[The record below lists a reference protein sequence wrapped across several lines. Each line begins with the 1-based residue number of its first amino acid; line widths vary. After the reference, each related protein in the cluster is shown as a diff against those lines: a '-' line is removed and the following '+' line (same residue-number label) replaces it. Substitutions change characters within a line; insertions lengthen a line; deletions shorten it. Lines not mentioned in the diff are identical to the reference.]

1 LALFSH
7 PRYDRLLLG
16 SPLRRPGYAVVII
29 VVLAL
34 LLMAASAVFGLT
46 VWSMRS
52 DTLRVFLT
60 SLAGSTALSVVP
72 LGFLWWLDRRERES
86 PWLFAVAFLWGG
98 VIATGL
104 ALPINS
110 AILAGVAEWVS
121 HNPAVTQTLGPEA
134 ALMLGAPLAGPL
146 VEEVTKGLGVV
157 ALFLLLRAEFDNM
170 RDGFIYGAL
179 VGAGFNW
186 FEAPLYVAQGYAEF
200 GTAPYGLH
208 LGARFA
214 LFGLAGHALF
224 TGLFGAFL
232 GLARQATGWWIRYSV
247 PIIGLLLAIVAHALN
262 NLLPLV
268 VALAGARA
276 GKAPPTASLPPP
288 DLGIVDAWTSAS
300 AMNLVVFFPFVALV
314 AFLLWRSGL
323 WERSV
328 IRDELAE
335 EVGDTVTLEEYEQ
348 IERDG
353 MFRSRRI
360 DRMERA
366 RSAALVKAQH
376 ELAFRKRRV
385 RDGRGNPERD
395 PLVAGWRREIRQLR
409 T

>member
-1 LALFSH
+1 MALFSH

-16 SPLRRPGYAVVII
+16 SLLRRPGYAVVII

-276 GKAPPTASLPPP
+276 GKPPPTASLPPP
-288 DLGIVDAWTSAS
+288 DLGIVHAWTSAS

>member
-1 LALFSH
+1 MGLFSH
-7 PRYDRLLLG
+7 ARYDRLLLG
-16 SPLRRPGYAVVII
+16 SPLRRPAFAALTIG
-29 VVLAL
+29 L
-34 LLMAASAVFGLT
+34 LLLVLIAALAVFVLV
-46 VWSMRS
+46 VWSMQP
-52 DTLRVFLT
+52 DVLRVFAM
-60 SLAGSTALSVVP
+60 SLASSTVLSIVP
-72 LGFLWWLDRRERES
+72 VAILWWLDRRERES

-110 AILAGVAEWVS
+110 AILASVSTWVS
-121 HNPAVTQTLGPEA
+121 HNPAVTEILGPEA

-146 VEEVTKGLGVV
+146 VEEITKGLGVV
-157 ALFLLLRAEFDNM
+157 ALFFLLHAEFDNM

-179 VGAGFNW
+179 VGAGFTW

-232 GLARQATGWWIRYSV
+232 GLARQTTRWWIRYPAPV
-247 PIIGLLLAIVAHALN
+247 IGLALAIAAHALN
-262 NLLPLV
+262 NVLPLAA
-268 VALAGARA
+268 ALADAKA
-276 GKAPPTASLPPP
+276 GKAPPAAPQPPP
-288 DLGIVDAWTSAS
+288 DIGLVDAWASAS
-300 AMNLVVFFPFVALV
+300 LTNVFVFFPFVAV
-314 AFLLWRSGL
+314 TMFLLWRSGQ
-323 WERSV
+323 WERRA
-328 IRDELAE
+328 IREELAE
-335 EVGDTVTLEEYEQ
+335 EVGDTVTLAEYDQ

-353 MFRSRRI
+353 MFRTRRI
-360 DRMERA
+360 DRVDRA

-385 RDGRGNPERD
+385 RDGGRDPERD
-395 PLVAGWRREIRQLR
+395 PLVVGWREEIRQLR
-409 T
+409 G